1 MIFNSFFLF
10 SEHEI
15 KKTTK
20 MSNVKIFI
28 SILFL
33 FILNEIQINKIYSKD
48 YNFKKINSQDYIIL
62 SSATLLNVSNLL
74 FENYAKS
81 DLNTILNLDKNNIK
95 SIDKSSI
102 YDYNNNYK
110 TLSDITV
117 LSSLALP
124 TVYSIFSASDFNQFL
139 NYNIKY
145 AQVLGITSGL
155 TLLSKNLITRYRPYT
170 YQDNL
175 DIDTRRSHDGRNSF
189 FSGHTAMAFSS
200 AVFLAYNFE
209 KSDNPRYAKNI
220 LWLSSIALASSTG
233 YLRIIA
239 GKHFLTD
246 VIVGALIGST
256 VAILISESYHKNF
269 IVTNTSN
276 KIENVQINYLTFK
289 FNL

>member
-33 FILNEIQINKIYSKD
+33 FIINEIQINKIYSKD

-74 FENYAKS
+74 FENYSKS
-81 DLNTILNLDKNNIK
+81 DLNTILKLDKNNIN
-95 SIDKSSI
+95 SFDKSSL
-102 YDYNNNYK
+102 YDYNNSNK
-110 TLSDITV
+110 TFSDITV
-117 LSSLALP
+117 VSSLALP
-124 TVYSIFSASDFNQFL
+124 TLYSIITASDFNQFF

-175 DIDTRRSHDGRNSF
+175 DIETRRSHDGRNSF

-209 KSDNPRYAKNI
+209 KTDNPRYAKNL
-220 LWLSSIALASSTG
+220 LWLGSVALASSTG

-246 VIVGALIGST
+246 VIVGAVVGST
-256 VAILISESYHKNF
+256 IAILISESYYENF
-269 IVTNTSN
+269 LITNTSN
-276 KIENVQINYLTFK
+276 NFENVQINYLTFK

>member
-1 MIFNSFFLF
+1 MIFSSFFLF

-33 FILNEIQINKIYSKD
+33 FILNQIQINKIYSKD

>member
-145 AQVLGITSGL
+145 AQVLGITNGL

-276 KIENVQINYLTFK
+276 NIENVQINYLTFK